1 MTTTTGTETWVNG
14 LCSHHNH
21 KGEVF
26 TVSCLEKERFSQALV
41 YALELHWDQ
50 YRKGTATPY
59 FSHLMAVSSLVM
71 EHGGNE
77 DEVIAALLHDA
88 AEDRG
93 GERTLGEIR
102 EKFGPNVAELVRYCS
117 DSVVDTGQEEKP
129 SWEERKKAYLAHIK
143 DKPAGAILISM
154 ADKLH
159 NSRAILLD
167 YRNLGDDIWKRFN
180 PDKNQIVWYYRSLVK
195 AFQDTGPSPL
205 LGELQRVVTEL
216 EEMTGVTEYR

>member
-1 MTTTTGTETWVNG
+1 MT
-14 LCSHHNH
+14 
-21 KGEVF
+21 
-26 TVSCLEKERFSQALV
+26 CLDKEQLSRALT

-50 YRKGTATPY
+50 YRKGTSAPY

-71 EHGGNE
+71 EQGGGT

-93 GERTLGEIR
+93 GERALQDIAAR
-102 EKFGPNVAELVRYCS
+102 FGPNVADLVRHCS
-117 DSVVDTGQEEKP
+117 DSVVDTAEQEKP

-143 DKPAGAILISM
+143 DKPQGARLISL

-167 YRNLGDDIWKRFN
+167 FRRLGDDLWKRFN

-195 AFQDTGPSPL
+195 AFQAAGPSPL
-205 LGELQRVVTEL
+205 LGELQRVVFEL
-216 EEMTGVTEYR
+216 EELTGVTEYR